1 VRDDNDFTRGEFAGM
16 LKEFAALFVKI
27 LAGVFIVLTIATLNG
42 SQTMGG

>member
-1 VRDDNDFTRGEFAGM
+1 VTDENDLGAGEFGAM
-16 LKEFAALFVKI
+16 LREFAALFAKI